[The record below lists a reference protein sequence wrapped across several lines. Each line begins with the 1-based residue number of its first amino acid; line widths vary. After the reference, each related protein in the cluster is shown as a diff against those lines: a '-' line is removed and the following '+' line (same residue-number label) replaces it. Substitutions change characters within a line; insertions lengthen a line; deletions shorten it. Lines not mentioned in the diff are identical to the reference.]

1 MIYALIFL
9 VIIGITLNS
18 ISKKYVLYNLTY
30 RREISKKIVEI
41 GEEFEVVT
49 VVENRKMLPVT
60 FLQVIEKFPSSLNYK
75 FKAVIQPTADYVYHT
90 TTMLIMPYQRVKRNY
105 RVYCNKRGRF
115 IFRDVTLIG
124 GDLLGFNTTIDN
136 VDYSQDIVV
145 LPKVADLDSTIIPY
159 GDYNGDFSVKRWI
172 IDDPVLTIGIK
183 EYTGT
188 EPEKTIHWP
197 SSLKSGRLMVK
208 KFDYTSDNTVMVLLN
223 IECSKPFW
231 AGIKQ
236 EEIEECISIA
246 RAVVEK
252 FEESGIPYGFTTDA
266 YYSGNNGGGSAQ
278 AAGFGATHYYN
289 IVENLGRID
298 YDICMSFEELLLK
311 QMNNNGNYTTFV
323 IITPSIL
330 EPYIEP
336 INNLSKK
343 AMKTIVITLGN
354 TNMEYL
360 NGDILAFIKRR

>member
-1 MIYALIFL
+1 MIYVLVFL

-30 RREISKKIVEI
+30 KREINKRIVEI

-49 VVENRKMLPVT
+49 VVENRKMFPVT
-60 FLQVIEKFPSSLNYK
+60 FLQIIEKFPSSLNYK
-75 FKAVIQPTADYVYHT
+75 FKAVIQPTTDYVYHT

-105 RVYCNKRGRF
+105 KVYCNKRGRF

-145 LPKVADLDSTIIPY
+145 LPKAADLDSTIIPY
-159 GDYNGDFSVKRWI
+159 GDYNGDFSVRRWI
-172 IDDPVLTIGIK
+172 IDDPVLTVGIK

-188 EPEKTIHWP
+188 EPERTIHWP

-208 KFDYTSDNTVMVLLN
+208 KFDYTSDNTAMILLN

-231 AGIKQ
+231 AGINKKD
-236 EEIEECISIA
+236 IEECISIA

-252 FEESGIPYGFTTDA
+252 FEELGIPYGFATDA
-266 YYSGNNGGGSAQ
+266 YYSGNNEGGSVQ
-278 AAGFGATHYYN
+278 AAGFGVTHYYD

-298 YDICMSFEELLLK
+298 YDICISFEELLLK
-311 QMNNNGNYTTFV
+311 QINNNVNYTTLV

-330 EPYIEP
+330 ESYVEH
-336 INNLSKK
+336 INSLSQI
-343 AMKTIVITLGN
+343 AIKTIVIALESTNMKYLGN
-354 TNMEYL
+354 
-360 NGDILAFIKRR
+360 DILSFIKRG